1 MCCDADLPVSAK
13 RMAAPKRAHVKT
25 NGSAEIGAF
34 CSFSFLVV
42 LVSSRPVSFPVLRL
56 LLLLLSTLSDPP
68 LLTMPA
74 TAATPAT
81 TSATVAATTV
91 KPFKLPADPAF
102 KFEVSSPKYFHVV
115 LAATGSEIAI
125 DAGVAS
131 YEKKVAIAIPKV
143 VQSTASSVY
152 SFATPY
158 VQWGY
163 KKVVGV
169 TAPVV
174 AAATK
179 SR

>member
-1 MCCDADLPVSAK
+1 MSPS
-13 RMAAPKRAHVKT
+13 
-25 NGSAEIGAF
+25 
-34 CSFSFLVV
+34 
-42 LVSSRPVSFPVLRL
+42 
-56 LLLLLSTLSDPP
+56 
-68 LLTMPA
+68 
-74 TAATPAT
+74 ATPAP
-81 TSATVAATTV
+81 VAASAAPVV
-91 KPFKLPADPAF
+91 KKTAAPFKLPAEPAF

-115 LAATGSEIAI
+115 LAATGAEIAI

-152 SFATPY
+152 AFATPY

-174 AAATK
+174 AAATANK
-179 SR
+179 SK